1 MKRISLLRPKIT
13 HKKGKTMTLRPK
25 QSQRANS
32 NRGSSYKLSAEKKRH
47 INADFDDRE
56 GERKRRVDRL
66 LREYKLQEDEEY
78 DEDIY

>member
-1 MKRISLLRPKIT
+1 MSLK
-13 HKKGKTMTLRPK
+13 PK
-25 QSQRANS
+25 QSQRTGGNHS
-32 NRGSSYKLSAEKKRH
+32 GEYKSSASKKRH
-47 INADFDDRE
+47 MNADFDDRE